1 MNKSLK
7 WMMLLVLI
15 LCSLPLPA
23 AAAAG
28 QAYPVKTPQLKV
40 VLSNTTP
47 KVNDTFQ
54 ADFWMQGFVGDYKRV
69 EGIEFH
75 LAFDP
80 ALVEPVVD
88 GSTGKLEAKLFP
100 EASKPITWSN
110 TVDKKGKI
118 AFAQTLPP
126 KSKSGYFT
134 GSGKIGS
141 VTFRALKEGSST
153 FQITDSLVILPGLA
167 GLNVKHA
174 HNSLTIHIGSD
185 KPPIEKLEEVGTAA
199 PEGKSQTASEV
210 ITAYSDAK
218 EIESLPWAKEAIAS
232 LTDFGALKGNQ
243 HNTFRPKQAMTRA
256 EFVQLLVVA
265 LGMEIKP
272 AGGTVLTDIK
282 PDDWY
287 YDAVTA
293 AAAAGAVGGYKDKAT
308 GAMSFKPNNKITRA
322 EISTILARL
331 LDNPSTAAEAASF
344 RDVKAGHWAH
354 ASITKLAAAGIVTGG
369 SNGRFSPEDPATRAE
384 VCVMVH
390 RLMLKQ

>member
-1 MNKSLK
+1 
-7 WMMLLVLI
+7 MLLALL
-15 LCSLPLPA
+15 LCSLPFPA

-40 VLSNTTP
+40 VLSDTNP

-75 LAFDP
+75 LVFDP
-80 ALVEPVVD
+80 ALVEPVMD

-110 TVDKKGKI
+110 SVDKKGKI

-141 VTFRALKEGSST
+141 VTFKALKEGAST
-153 FQITDSLVILPGLA
+153 FQMTNSLVILPELA
-167 GLNVKHA
+167 GVNVKHA
-174 HNSLTIHIGSD
+174 HNSLTFHIGSD
-185 KPPIEKLEEVGTAA
+185 KAPTEKIEEVGTAA
-199 PEGKSQTASEV
+199 PAGKSRTASEV
-210 ITAYSDAK
+210 IAAYSDAK
-218 EIESLPWAKEAIAS
+218 EIESLPWAQEAIAA
-232 LTDFGALKGNQ
+232 LTDYGALKGNQ
-243 HNTFRPKQAMTRA
+243 HNAMGPKQAMTRA
-256 EFVQLLVVA
+256 EFVQLLVA
-265 LGMEIKP
+265 AMGLEIKP

-282 PDDWY
+282 PEDWY

-308 GAMSFKPNNKITRA
+308 GALSFKPNNKITRA

-331 LDNPSTAAEAASF
+331 LDNPAAAAEGAAFS
-344 RDVKAGHWAH
+344 DVKAGHWAR
-354 ASITKLAAAGIVTGG
+354 ASIMKLAAAGIVTGG
-369 SNGRFSPEDPATRAE
+369 SNGRFAPENPATRAE
-384 VCVMVH
+384 VCVMIH